1 MRQVSDGWDSFLC
14 KFACVDRLLSE
25 LVRPRVGWGL
35 PCRMFFPRRK
45 RYACESMKETKCSAQ
60 LFMAQ
65 QMTKELKSS
74 GWQLVEMVYR
84 YFSMG
89 VSPPQG
95 CGDCCLSTGS
105 QKVAKPCGKM
115 KI

>member
-1 MRQVSDGWDSFLC
+1 MAGTVSCAVCMRRSAS
-14 KFACVDRLLSE
+14 
-25 LVRPRVGWGL
+25 VRTSSAQGGRGL

-74 GWQLVEMVYR
+74 G
-84 YFSMG
+84 
-89 VSPPQG
+89 
-95 CGDCCLSTGS
+95 GS
-105 QKVAKPCGKM
+105 
-115 KI
+115 